1 MPFNFPAPLPAKR
14 FSDGLSYP
22 LNLKADNR
30 GYFTRIEFIKYQPAY
45 GADALKAVGGE
56 LTSTVGG
63 VVGAAIGG
71 VVGSFGGLLSA
82 YTGAVVG
89 SLAVSSVAGPFGEIL
104 ANQGTVIGS
113 AIHLPIPKKIN
124 EMNMMNWSEISLTNT
139 ILSAARATAGTTPPV
154 SLLSSGLQ
162 IGSAFA
168 GIQINPF
175 ILQYFQRPSFREFS
189 FTWTLAPRNKKE
201 SEQINLI
208 IRQIKAAQA
217 PRRAAGGFIME
228 YPDLAVVKF
237 NPQDEFQVELKE
249 CVIVGVNVDYTPAG
263 GPSYING
270 TAAPTM
276 VNLTI
281 HLKETLLW
289 WSEEWGGSAGTAES
303 PQGRP
308 AEDNTPNAPGNDN
321 PGVNIPIDENGLPGY
336 VPGA

>member
-30 GYFTRIEFIKYQPAY
+30 EYFTRIEFIKYRPALF
-45 GADALKAVGGE
+45 GMTLVEAVQGLARQIPNFTVPSEFATRLDVTINSGE
-56 LTSTVGG
+56 TVM
-63 VVGAAIGG
+63 
-71 VVGSFGGLLSA
+71 
-82 YTGAVVG
+82 
-89 SLAVSSVAGPFGEIL
+89 
-104 ANQGTVIGS
+104 GS

-124 EMNMMNWSEISLTNT
+124 EMNMMNWSEISLTGVV
-139 ILSAARATAGTTPPV
+139 LDAMRSAAVQAGYAAGDYQGAGIAGSLFDTAQG
-154 SLLSSGLQ
+154 LSRL
-162 IGSAFA
+162 IGAA
-168 GIQINPF
+168 QGIQINPF
-175 ILQYFQRPSFREFS
+175 ILQFFQRPSFREFS

-263 GPSYING
+263 GPSYINR

-289 WSEEWGGSAGTAES
+289 WSEEWGGSAGTFET
-303 PQGRP
+303 PQGP
-308 AEDNTPNAPGNDN
+308 AEDSSPPTVEENPLPNYGEGDGAIYGPG
-321 PGVNIPIDENGLPGY
+321 GLTN
-336 VPGA
+336 